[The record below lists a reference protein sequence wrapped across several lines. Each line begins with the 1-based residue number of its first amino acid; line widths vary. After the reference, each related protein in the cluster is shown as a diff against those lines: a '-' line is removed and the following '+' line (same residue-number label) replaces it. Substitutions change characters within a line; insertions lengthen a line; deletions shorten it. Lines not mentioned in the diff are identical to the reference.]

1 MTHIDWQGALFGA
14 GVFLAVLIVVA
25 AIALLLNAPRMVARH
40 AWRKPTQEP
49 PYEVEAAA
57 LAIAIS
63 LRVPSPRL
71 PLNDRVSEVS
81 E

>member
-14 GVFLAVLIVVA
+14 GFGLAVVIVVVA
-25 AIALLLNAPRMVARH
+25 TVLLLTTPYRVAR

-57 LAIAIS
+57 MAIAIS